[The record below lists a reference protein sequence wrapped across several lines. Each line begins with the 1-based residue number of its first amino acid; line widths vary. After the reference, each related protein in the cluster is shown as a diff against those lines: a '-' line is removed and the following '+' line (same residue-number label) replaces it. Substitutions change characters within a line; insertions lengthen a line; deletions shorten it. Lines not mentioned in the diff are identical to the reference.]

1 MEFKYS
7 SHAVSRMIERKI
19 STQEVELVVNDPD
32 GKIKQ
37 SKDKYIC
44 YKKLKNRKDN
54 LIAVVAVIKNRV
66 FFEIITVMVN
76 FEVKK

>member
-7 SHAVSRMIERKI
+7 SHAVNRMIERKI
-19 STQEVELVVNDPD
+19 STREVELIVNDPD

-44 YKKLKNRKDN
+44 YKKIKTRKDN
-54 LIAVVAVIKNRV
+54 LIAAVTIIRNKAL
-66 FFEIITVMVN
+66 FEVITVMVN